1 MSTIFRASIL
11 LIGCLAGQALALDPT
26 QPIDSYLQTHFSK
39 DDGLLSTVVNV
50 ILQTRNGFL
59 WVGTGAALER
69 FDGRHF
75 TTIEFSPEVQT
86 IGLSRAL
93 AEGPDGDL
101 WAGTLTGV
109 LRIPR
114 AALDQFGRL

>member
-1 MSTIFRASIL
+1 MSTILRVSLL
-11 LIGCLAGQALALDPT
+11 LIGGLAGQALALDPT
-26 QPIDSYLQTHFSK
+26 QAIDSYLRTSFSR

-75 TTIEFSPEVQT
+75 TTI
-86 IGLSRAL
+86 
-93 AEGPDGDL
+93 
-101 WAGTLTGV
+101 
-109 LRIPR
+109 
-114 AALDQFGRL
+114 